1 MGLLKSAKKAVKK
14 VAKAVAEAAGVDT
27 DKKVKLPD
35 PVATMGPAGAR
46 GADTRG
52 SIADRRRAR
61 RARGRDST
69 IITARSDIGSRTLL
83 G

>member
-1 MGLLKSAKKAVKK
+1 MSIFKRAWKATKKAVS
-14 VAKAVAEAAGVDT
+14 KAV
-27 DKKVKLPD
+27 
-35 PVATMGPAGAR
+35 
-46 GADTRG
+46 GADNKPKAPKPDAVLGPSGDTGSRATR
-52 SIADRRRAR
+52 SSMADRRRQR